1 MEQKEDLDEKIENVK
16 NLILAI
22 DEKTHNKIQQVDN
35 QIETSLWTLKHT
47 IDKIDRKIKLLENRP
62 QLTETIQ

>member
-35 QIETSLWTLKHT
+35 QIQTSLWTLKHT